1 MFGIPRT
8 VIDRLKETYP
18 KGARVELIKMQDPYR
33 NLAPGEQGTVTGVD
47 DIGTIHVN
55 WDCGSCLGIAYGE
68 DTCKSLVPDFTK
80 RVRDGILAVRDTGL
94 TNMFDSKA
102 VQKIA
107 SDLGYFETV
116 IFIEDHRKEY
126 ARFIMEGRV

>member
-1 MFGIPRT
+1 MFGIPDA
-8 VIDRLKETYP
+8 VIKSLKEAYP
-18 KGARVELIKMQDPYR
+18 IGARVELIKMQDPYR

-47 DIGTIHVN
+47 DVGTIHVN

-126 ARFIMEGRV
+126 TRFIMEGRV